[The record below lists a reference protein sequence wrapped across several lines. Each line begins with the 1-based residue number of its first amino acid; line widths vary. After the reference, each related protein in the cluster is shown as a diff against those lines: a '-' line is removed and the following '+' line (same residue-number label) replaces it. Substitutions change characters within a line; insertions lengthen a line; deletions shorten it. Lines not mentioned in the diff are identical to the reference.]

1 MAGMNNREKPTYLE
15 HFVRP
20 KNVPF
25 YGPKQKENG
34 KFIGSGLDARKFYED
49 LVSEGEAENK
59 KDELTLEKLNQAD
72 VKLHSGFSKG
82 KSRFAATHTDTRRS
96 EDDKKSGLE
105 NGEIHRLR
113 MRREN
118 ERHFQTKNSLFQA
131 ITVGNIEK
139 VKEIISSR
147 SSLLNI
153 EDEYGW
159 SPLMSAVAAGNL
171 KIVKYFVENG
181 VDIYEKKDLAGY
193 NAWDLAIRFNHQ
205 EIIDFFADRRVKREC
220 KYYENKED
228 CANGQGNNINEDN
241 AFCNICNIRVIS
253 SQLKKHESSLSH
265 LFNLYK
271 EEKTPT
277 SYQIGS
283 SNIGYKMLKE
293 AGWSEDKGL
302 GPEGRGQQYPIA
314 TILKNDRSGFG
325 LRDKKRKRVTHFK
338 ANDAKSVKGSQQSTY
353 RNGKNLFKK
362 EKQKFQ
368 KKSKQ
373 WERNLRA
380 YMNRD

>member
-1 MAGMNNREKPTYLE
+1 MNNHKKPNYLE

-20 KNVPF
+20 YNTNF
-25 YGPKQKENG
+25 HGPKLKENN
-34 KFIGSGLDARKFYED
+34 KFLGSDDGLDARKFYED
-49 LVSEGEAENK
+49 LVSEGEAKSK
-59 KDELTLEKLNQAD
+59 KDDLSLENLNQSE
-72 VKLHSGFSKG
+72 VKLHSSFSKG
-82 KSRFAATHTDTRRS
+82 KSRYAGTQTDTRRS
-96 EDDKKSGLE
+96 EDDKKSRGLE
-105 NGEIHRLR
+105 NGEIQRLR
-113 MRREN
+113 MKREN
-118 ERHFQTKNSLFQA
+118 ERHFQRKNSLFQA
-131 ITVGNIEK
+131 VTVGNIEN
-139 VKEIISSR
+139 VKEIISHQT
-147 SSLLNI
+147 SLLNI
-153 EDEYGW
+153 EDEHGW

-205 EIIDFFADRRVKREC
+205 EIIDFFADSRVKREC
-220 KYYENKED
+220 KYYDNKED
-228 CANGQGNNINEDN
+228 CANSQDNSIDGVN
-241 AFCNICNIRVIS
+241 AFCKICDIRVSS
-253 SQLKKHESSLSH
+253 SQLKKHKSSLSH

-302 GPEGRGQQYPIA
+302 GPKGRGQQYPIA

-325 LRDKKRKRVTHFK
+325 LQDKKRKRITHFK
-338 ANDAKSVKGSQQSTY
+338 ANDVKSVKGSQHIH
-353 RNGKNLFKK
+353 RNNKSLLKK
-362 EKQKFQ
+362 EKLKFQ
-368 KKSKQ
+368 RKSKQ